1 MSWSECYIES
11 WYLVAKKIMG
21 RRNVGISVAASCSA
35 RGRQFFIT
43 VPELGYSTLRE
54 TPEAALMDLLAEFGS
69 RTRLSVVGHTPQS
82 LATIRGFR
90 IEKVV
95 DTMRVSPI
103 LKVL

>member
-43 VPELGYSTLRE
+43 VPEFGYSTLRE

-69 RTRLSVVGHTPQS
+69 RTRLSVVGHTPHQFGNREASRLERRIPQS
-82 LATIRGFR
+82 C
-90 IEKVV
+90 
-95 DTMRVSPI
+95 
-103 LKVL
+103 